1 VVSVERIEGFD
12 LRYDGTGR
20 MHEAED
26 GEPLYYELRG
36 EGPTVTMVSTIYVM
50 ATAWRNFT
58 GVLVKRNRVLT
69 YDLRNQ
75 GASSETTAPFAQHP
89 ADLLHLLDAL
99 EIEQTY
105 LVGTSISTLIC
116 RDFAAA
122 HPERVKGLVLTG
134 PAMSPWGPGRR
145 KRIVR
150 SWLAAL
156 EADGPQGLFDLIYP
170 IVFGDKMIAEGR
182 GATYLAL
189 RERFLAINSKAQLA
203 ENLTASLEASDDPGL
218 LDAIHSPTL
227 LMVGDDDFAVS
238 MAALRAMIAR
248 IGRGKIDVIA
258 GCGHL
263 PYFEATERFERSLQ
277 DFIDKVEDGKLG
289 ETPVE
294 RVLT

>member
-1 VVSVERIEGFD
+1 MDAERIESFD
-12 LRYDGTGR
+12 LRYDETGR

-26 GEPLYYELRG
+26 GESLYYELRG
-36 EGPTVTMVSTIYVM
+36 EGPMITLVSTIYVM
-50 ATAWRNFT
+50 STAWRNFT
-58 GVLVKRNRVLT
+58 AELVRRNRILS

-75 GASSETTAPFAQHP
+75 GASAETPAPFAQHVD
-89 ADLLHLLDAL
+89 DLLHLLDGL
-99 EIEQTY
+99 EIERTY

-150 SWLAAL
+150 SWLAGL
-156 EADGPQGLFDLIYP
+156 DTGGPEGLFDLIYP

-203 ENLTASLEASDDPGL
+203 ENLESSLEASDDPGL
-218 LDAIHSPTL
+218 LEALSCPTL
-227 LMVGDDDFAVS
+227 LMVGDDDFAAS
-238 MAALRAMIAR
+238 LGAMRAMMGL
-248 IGRGKIDVIA
+248 IGQGSIDVISE
-258 GCGHL
+258 CGHL

-277 DFIDKVEDGKLG
+277 DFVTSVEEGAPLALS
-289 ETPVE
+289 EE
-294 RVLT
+294 RVLA